1 MSNPPRVLVVDDE
14 KLIRWS
20 VSERLTRKG
29 YQVSAAES
37 GERALELLATE
48 RPQVML
54 LDVRLPG
61 IDGIETLRRA
71 LVLQPD
77 VVVVMMSAHGT
88 VDIAVEGMK
97 RGAVDFLSKPFPL
110 AMLDAAV
117 ARAHAAAQTRRLLAG
132 SGPEQLTEASAGGM
146 VGSSPAI
153 ERIRAMVGRIA
164 ASDFA
169 TVLVEGES
177 GTGKEVVARAIH
189 VQSARAS
196 KPFLCVN
203 CAALPEHLLE
213 SELFGH
219 ERGAY
224 TDARE
229 QKAGL
234 FEAAAGGTV
243 MLDEV
248 GDLPPGGQAKLLR
261 LLENRTFRRVGGV
274 TEIQSDVRVVA
285 ATNANLEQ
293 RVSEGRFRADLY
305 FRLNVVRI
313 EIPPL
318 HLRREDVPLLAA
330 AFIARYNEEM
340 KRKLRS
346 ISQPALAMM
355 DAYRW
360 PGNVRELRNV
370 IERAL
375 ILHGDIDE
383 LRPEHLP
390 EAIREAPPATHPALH
405 PAAYPAP
412 HPTAY
417 PAPHPAPE
425 APHSAELGS
434 MERQLI
440 CEALKKSGGNQS
452 EAARLLGVSRDTLRY
467 RQKRHAIE

>member
-1 MSNPPRVLVVDDE
+1 MSGAPRVLVVDDE

-20 VSERLTRKG
+20 VSERLSRKG

-37 GERALELLATE
+37 GERALEMLATE
-48 RPQVML
+48 RPDVML

-61 IDGIETLRRA
+61 IDGIETLKRA

-88 VDIAVEGMK
+88 VDIAVQGMK
-97 RGAVDFLSKPFPL
+97 HGAVDFLTKPFPL

-117 ARAHAAAQTRRLLAG
+117 ERAYAAAATRRRLAG
-132 SGPEQLTEASAGGM
+132 PGSERPTEASAGGM
-146 VGSSPAI
+146 VGKSPVI
-153 ERIRAMVGRIA
+153 EKIRTMIGRIA

-177 GTGKEVVARAIH
+177 GTGKEVVARSIH

-203 CAALPEHLLE
+203 CAALPEQLLE

-219 ERGAY
+219 ERGAF

-229 QKAGL
+229 QKVGL

-248 GDLPPGGQAKLLR
+248 GDMAPGGQAKLLR
-261 LLENRTFRRVGGV
+261 LLENRTFRRVGGLS
-274 TEIQSDVRVVA
+274 ELNSDVRVVA
-285 ATNANLEQ
+285 ATNADLEH
-293 RVSEGRFRADLY
+293 RVSENLFRADLY

-313 EIPPL
+313 QIPPL
-318 HLRREDVPLLAA
+318 RERSDDVPLLAA

-340 KRKLRS
+340 KRNLRS
-346 ISQPALAMM
+346 ISQPALAMLV
-355 DAYRW
+355 AYRW
-360 PGNVRELRNV
+360 PGNCRELRNV

-390 EAIREAPPATHPALH
+390 DAIREAAPLPPAAPL
-405 PAAYPAP
+405 AAPQ
-412 HPTAY
+412 
-417 PAPHPAPE
+417 
-425 APHSAELGS
+425 SAQLEP
-434 MERQLI
+434 MERQMI
-440 CEALKKSGGNQS
+440 CEALRKSGGNQS

>member
-1 MSNPPRVLVVDDE
+1 MSSPAEGMSPARVLVVDDE

-29 YQVSAAES
+29 YQVSAAET
-37 GERALELLATE
+37 GEKALELLASDNPE
-48 RPQVML
+48 VMI

-61 IDGIETLRRA
+61 IDGLETLRRA
-71 LVLQPD
+71 LVARPD
-77 VVVVMMSAHGT
+77 LVVVMMSAHGT

-110 AMLDAAV
+110 ATLDAAV
-117 ARAHAAAQTRRLLAG
+117 ARAHAAAETRRLLTGAG
-132 SGPEQLTEASAGGM
+132 PQPAGPGAGGLL
-146 VGSSPAI
+146 GKSPAI
-153 ERIRAMVGRIA
+153 ERIRAMVERIA
-164 ASDFA
+164 DSDFA
-169 TVLVEGES
+169 TVLIEGES

-189 VQSARAS
+189 VQSARAA

-203 CAALPEHLLE
+203 CAALPEQLLE

-219 ERGAY
+219 ERGAF

-229 QKAGL
+229 QKVGL

-274 TEIQSDVRVVA
+274 VEMHSDVRVVA
-285 ATNANLEQ
+285 ATNADLEH
-293 RVSEGRFRADLY
+293 RVAEGRFRQDLY
-305 FRLNVVRI
+305 FRLNVVRLQL
-313 EIPPL
+313 PPL
-318 HLRREDVPLLAA
+318 RERREDVPLLAA
-330 AFIARYNEEM
+330 VFIARYNDEM
-340 KRKLRS
+340 TRRLHR
-346 ISQPALAMM
+346 ISQSALALM

-390 EAIREAPPATHPALH
+390 DAIRGAAPSAPPPASALAATSGL
-405 PAAYPAP
+405 
-412 HPTAY
+412 
-417 PAPHPAPE
+417 E
-425 APHSAELGS
+425 S
-434 MERQLI
+434 MERQMI
-440 CEALKKSGGNQS
+440 CDALKKSGGNQS

-467 RQKRHAIE
+467 RQKRHSIT

>member
-1 MSNPPRVLVVDDE
+1 MSDAPRVLVVDDE

-29 YQVSAAES
+29 YQVSVAET
-37 GERALELLATE
+37 GERALELLAAE
-48 RPQVML
+48 RPAVML

-61 IDGIETLRRA
+61 IDGLETLRRA
-71 LVLQPD
+71 LVIQPD

-117 ARAHAAAQTRRLLAG
+117 ARACAAAETRRLLSGAG
-132 SGPEQLTEASAGGM
+132 SERLAEPGVGGL
-146 VGSSPAI
+146 VGKSPGI

-189 VQSARAS
+189 LQSARAS

-203 CAALPEHLLE
+203 CAALPEQLLE

-219 ERGAY
+219 ERGAF

-229 QKAGL
+229 QKVGL

-274 TEIQSDVRVVA
+274 AEIQSDVRVVA
-285 ATNANLEQ
+285 ATNADLEQ

-305 FRLNVVRI
+305 FRLNVIRI
-313 EIPPL
+313 HIPPL
-318 HLRREDVPLLAA
+318 HQRSEDVPLLAA

-340 KRKLRS
+340 KRSLHG
-346 ISQPALAMM
+346 ISQPAMELLE
-355 DAYRW
+355 AYRW

-390 EAIREAPPATHPALH
+390 DALREGAPAS
-405 PAAYPAP
+405 PAAAPA
-412 HPTAY
+412 A
-417 PAPHPAPE
+417 AQ
-425 APHSAELGS
+425 LGS
-434 MERQLI
+434 MEREMI
-440 CEALKKSGGNQS
+440 CAALKKSGGNQS
-452 EAARLLGVSRDTLRY
+452 EAARLLGISRDTLRY
-467 RQKRHAIE
+467 RQKRHAID

>member
-1 MSNPPRVLVVDDE
+1 MNPAPRVMVVDDE

-29 YQVSAAES
+29 YQVSSAES
-37 GERALELLATE
+37 GERALELIASE
-48 RPQVML
+48 RPEVML

-71 LVLQPD
+71 LVLHPEI
-77 VVVVMMSAHGT
+77 VVVMMSAHGT
-88 VDIAVEGMK
+88 VDIAVQGMK
-97 RGAVDFLSKPFPL
+97 HGAVDFLTKPFPL

-117 ARAHAAAQTRRLLAG
+117 ERAYAAAATRRRLSGAGSERLAG
-132 SGPEQLTEASAGGM
+132 SSAGGLL
-146 VGSSPAI
+146 GKSPAI
-153 ERIRAMVGRIA
+153 VQLRAMVERIA

-177 GTGKEVVARAIH
+177 GTGKEVVARSIH
-189 VQSARAS
+189 EQSARAA

-203 CAALPEHLLE
+203 CAALPDQLLE

-219 ERGAY
+219 ERGAF

-229 QKAGL
+229 QKVGL

-248 GDLPPGGQAKLLR
+248 GDMPAGGQAKLLR

-274 TEIQSDVRVVA
+274 AELHSDVRVVA

-293 RVSEGRFRADLY
+293 RVSEDRFRADLY

-313 EIPPL
+313 QIPPL
-318 HLRREDVPLLAA
+318 RERMEDLPLLAA

-340 KRKLRS
+340 KRKLGG
-346 ISQPALAMM
+346 ISMPALAMM
-355 DAYRW
+355 EAYRW

-370 IERAL
+370 VERAL

-390 EAIREAPPATHPALH
+390 QAIREASLAPAVVA
-405 PAAYPAP
+405 
-412 HPTAY
+412 
-417 PAPHPAPE
+417 E
-425 APHSAELGS
+425 APAQIAQLDS
-434 MERQLI
+434 MERQMI
-440 CEALKKSGGNQS
+440 CEALQKSDGNQS
-452 EAARLLGVSRDTLRY
+452 QAARRLGISRDTLRY
-467 RQKRHAIE
+467 RQKKHSIE

>member
-1 MSNPPRVLVVDDE
+1 MTSAPRVLVVDDE

-20 VSERLTRKG
+20 VSERLSRKG
-29 YQVSAAES
+29 YQVSAAET
-37 GERALELLATE
+37 GERALELLAAE
-48 RPQVML
+48 RPGVML

-61 IDGIETLRRA
+61 IDGLETLRRA

-77 VVVVMMSAHGT
+77 LVVVMMSAHGT

-117 ARAHAAAQTRRLLAG
+117 ARAHAAAGARRLLAG
-132 SGPEQLTEASAGGM
+132 AGPERPAGAGADGM
-146 VGSSPAI
+146 VGSSPAL
-153 ERIRAMVGRIA
+153 ERIRAMVQRIA

-177 GTGKEVVARAIH
+177 GTGKELVARAIH
-189 VQSARAS
+189 LQGARAS

-203 CAALPEHLLE
+203 CAALPELLLE

-219 ERGAY
+219 ERGAF

-229 QKAGL
+229 QKVGL

-243 MLDEV
+243 MLDEI
-248 GDLPPGGQAKLLR
+248 GDLPAGGQAKLLR

-274 TEIQSDVRVVA
+274 AEIHSDVRVVA
-285 ATNANLEQ
+285 ATNADLEA

-305 FRLNVVRI
+305 FRLNVVRVLL
-313 EIPPL
+313 PPL
-318 HLRREDVPLLAA
+318 HERKEDVALLAA
-330 AFIARYNEEM
+330 AFIARYNVEM
-340 KRKLRS
+340 KRRLRG
-346 ISQPALAMM
+346 ISQPALALLE
-355 DAYRW
+355 AYRW

-375 ILHGDIDE
+375 ILHGDIEE

-390 EAIREAPPATHPALH
+390 DAIREAPPAPLAV
-405 PAAYPAP
+405 PDGAP
-412 HPTAY
+412 PQGARL
-417 PAPHPAPE
+417 E
-425 APHSAELGS
+425 A
-434 MERQLI
+434 MERQMI
-440 CEALKKSGGNQS
+440 CDALSRSGGNQS
-452 EAARLLGVSRDTLRY
+452 KAARLLGVSRDTLRY

>member
-1 MSNPPRVLVVDDE
+1 MSTTPRVLVVDDE

-29 YQVSAAES
+29 CQVSVAET
-37 GERALELLATE
+37 GERALELLASE
-48 RPQVML
+48 KPEVML

-61 IDGIETLRRA
+61 IDGLETLRRA

-77 VVVVMMSAHGT
+77 LVVVMMSAHGT

-117 ARAHAAAQTRRLLAG
+117 ARAHAAAETRRLLAG
-132 SGPEQLTEASAGGM
+132 AGTELLTEASEGGL
-146 VGSSPAI
+146 VGRSPAI

-164 ASDFA
+164 KSDFA

-189 VQSARAS
+189 IQSARAS

-203 CAALPEHLLE
+203 CAALPEQLLE

-219 ERGAY
+219 ERGAF

-229 QKAGL
+229 QKVGL

-248 GDLPPGGQAKLLR
+248 GDMPPGGQAKLLR

-274 TEIQSDVRVVA
+274 SEMHSDVRVVA
-285 ATNANLEQ
+285 ATNADLEQ

-313 EIPPL
+313 QIPPL
-318 HLRREDVPLLAA
+318 REREEDVPLLAA

-340 KRKLRS
+340 KRTLRS
-346 ISQPALAMM
+346 ISPSALALMT
-355 DAYRW
+355 AYRW
-360 PGNVRELRNV
+360 PGNVRELRNL

-375 ILHGDIDE
+375 ILHGEFDE

-390 EAIREAPPATHPALH
+390 EAVRDALSAAHPAAAHADQPMTAPSTRAGPAPGVHPAL
-405 PAAYPAP
+405 
-412 HPTAY
+412 
-417 PAPHPAPE
+417 
-425 APHSAELGS
+425 LGS
-434 MERQLI
+434 MERQMI
-440 CEALKKSGGNQS
+440 CEALEKSGGNQS
-452 EAARLLGVSRDTLRY
+452 EAARLLGISRDTLRY
-467 RQKRHAIE
+467 RQKRHSIA